1 MPLCKLPG
9 DRARWMACYEG
20 FSTTERSLQGVESG
34 SKLSWHHAICLRVLH
49 KQLPVK
55 ILLKRT
61 QDESQSATS
70 WNIEASYFSRLVA
83 TRSKGGAEQ
92 YTADGPF
99 GVFFSLLDD
108 ITGLPQTTQKD
119 TDIYFTPVARRTR
132 SGIQQTQDGSP
143 SRSPLAGASDEPVT
157 PDRTIQYRA
166 PTPSTG
172 GSIYVPDSDRRVIA
186 EDESIV
192 NMCILAL
199 LIPLFWPE
207 NITRNFSAVK
217 KSFTFNDKNKT
228 QSTACVDGLILS
240 PTDSSS
246 GSRRIIGFIEA
257 KRAMRGPAVRIQ
269 EAAEAVAFVSQSS
282 HPSRL
287 SPGAKWEL

>member
-1 MPLCKLPG
+1 MQSNIQP
-9 DRARWMACYEG
+9 
-20 FSTTERSLQGVESG
+20 T
-34 SKLSWHHAICLRVLH
+34 VL
-49 KQLPVK
+49 
-55 ILLKRT
+55 
-61 QDESQSATS
+61 
-70 WNIEASYFSRLVA
+70 
-83 TRSKGGAEQ
+83 
-92 YTADGPF
+92 F

-108 ITGLPQTTQKD
+108 ITGLPQTTQED

-143 SRSPLAGASDEPVT
+143 SRSPLAGTLSNQFSSLSISLGGSPDREEQEQEGSDNLGASDEPAT

-217 KSFTFNDKNKT
+217 KSFTFNDKNKI
-228 QSTACVDGLILS
+228 QFTACVDGLILS